1 MKEDGPFVMYSQCP
15 RCALKFEREQ
25 GYFVGA
31 IYVNYAV
38 TIAVVLPGFFILEY
52 LTPITLVQQLMVWIP
67 FAIVFPLLFFRHS
80 RSLWMALDYI
90 FNPPE

>member
-1 MKEDGPFVMYSQCP
+1 MHSECSC
-15 RCALKFEREQ
+15 CALKFEREQ

-38 TIAVVLPGFFILEY
+38 TIAVVLPGFFISEY
-52 LTPITLVQQLMVWIP
+52 LTAITLAQQLMVWIP
-67 FAIVFPLLFFRHS
+67 FAIVFPLLFFCHS
-80 RSLWMALDYI
+80 RSLWLAIDHL